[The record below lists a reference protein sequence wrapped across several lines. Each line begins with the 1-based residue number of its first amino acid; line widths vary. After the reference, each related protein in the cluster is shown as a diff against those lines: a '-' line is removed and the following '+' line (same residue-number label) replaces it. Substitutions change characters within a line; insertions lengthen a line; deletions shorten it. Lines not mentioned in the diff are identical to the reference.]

1 MSVALSD
8 FTLNLAGGK
17 GDLLYSLET
26 MAAASS
32 HRHLNKQKR
41 GKLITVRVQGLAPG
55 DYEDKASELCDLFL
69 DEQMQGD
76 ELPVI
81 TILPACDPR
90 ERRLTALLDY
100 KRGRLPG
107 FLEGLSKD
115 RYKRETYNLNGQRLN
130 FDVHFHGFTQIC
142 GTSPPSS
149 AVAE

>member
-1 MSVALSD
+1 MSFGLSD
-8 FTLNLAGGK
+8 FTLNLVGGQR
-17 GDLLYSLET
+17 DLRYSLGT

-32 HRHLNKQKR
+32 NRQPSRQNG

-55 DYEDKASELCDLFL
+55 DYEDKASELCNLFL
-69 DEQMQGD
+69 NEQTQGD

-100 KRGRLPG
+100 GTGRLPR
-107 FLEGLSKD
+107 FLERLGRD

-142 GTSPPSS
+142 GTLPPSS